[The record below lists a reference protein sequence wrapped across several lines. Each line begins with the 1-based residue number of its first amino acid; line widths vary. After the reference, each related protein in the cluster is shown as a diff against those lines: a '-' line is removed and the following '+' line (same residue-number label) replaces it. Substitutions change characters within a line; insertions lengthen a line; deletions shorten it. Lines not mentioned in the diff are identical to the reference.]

1 MEFVSCVTCSIKI
14 AIGIKV
20 TFVSAT
26 IKIRIMLC
34 LPCVF
39 TAWANWHGAGVL
51 SPALSL
57 PWWQWQPAMA
67 WHVKMTKHAKGY
79 LEDIERMQHKW
90 SIAPLRT
97 RIPGHSWTTNHF
109 AFRAAAS
116 SSLERFGLETACF
129 HWALKEAFSGWKEE
143 IRFFEDSK
151 FVSSKGLNFFQPTR
165 NKNGLHSSVPQ
176 AYVLCPALT
185 CSGQ

>member
-1 MEFVSCVTCSIKI
+1 MEFVSCLTGSIKI

-116 SSLERFGLETACF
+116 SSLEWFGLETACF
-129 HWALKEAFSGWKEE
+129 HWALKEAFLAGKKKLGSLRIPSLYPRKGWISSNRRE
-143 IRFFEDSK
+143 IK
-151 FVSSKGLNFFQPTR
+151 M
-165 NKNGLHSSVPQ
+165 
-176 AYVLCPALT
+176 AYIRVCHKLMCCVLP
-185 CSGQ
+185 